1 MGSDKHLEHD
11 SSTATVPSPF
21 TDSVITSRESQT
33 AYHSSRQSTG
43 GPQELHLADNQFLK
57 IEDGY
62 SNPMMHDL
70 VYRTTVDPVQEH
82 CGDLLASFDSI
93 TDKMSHM
100 FKDPLIKSEDGFT
113 GNEVADVV
121 HDPSKM
127 AKFSQL
133 EQDTLKVLNENSDK
147 FFGDP
152 KLRLTRQTV
161 VDYAEKTGIL
171 KRT

>member
-1 MGSDKHLEHD
+1 MGFDKHLEHD
-11 SSTATVPSPF
+11 STAPVSSPF

-33 AYHSSRQSTG
+33 AYNSLRQATSGTG
-43 GPQELHLADNQFLK
+43 EKHVADNQYLK

-62 SNPMMHDL
+62 ADPMMHDL
-70 VYRTTVDPVQEH
+70 VYRTTADPVQEH

-93 TDKMSHM
+93 TKKMSHII
-100 FKDPLIKSEDGFT
+100 KDPKIKGENGFT
-113 GNEVADVV
+113 GNEVAEVV
-121 HDPSKM
+121 HDHKKMSK
-127 AKFSQL
+127 FTPF
-133 EQDTLKVLNENSDK
+133 EQNTLKVLDENSDK

-152 KLRLTRQTV
+152 TLRLTRQVV